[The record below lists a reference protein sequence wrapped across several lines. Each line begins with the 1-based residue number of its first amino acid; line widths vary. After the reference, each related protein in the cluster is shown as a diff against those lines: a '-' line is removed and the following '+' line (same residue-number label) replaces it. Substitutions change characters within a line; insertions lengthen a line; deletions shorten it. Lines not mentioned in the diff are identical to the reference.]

1 MGALPPGSYCNPPT
15 KRLCYPGHLSAVPS
29 LGLSF
34 PIFRTRLVTDSS
46 NLGPHGWKQCRT
58 GPRASQR
65 SCLFCQPKCQQGPVV
80 SEVPPDKGRF
90 APRGRVGGRSAVP
103 LPSASRGPPL
113 RARRVGRFLL
123 SHPAP
128 PQPAGVSPSPPS
140 PALTPFLGRSQHPGS
155 DSCVR
160 GEGAIPFYGG
170 DRKSLEETTA
180 VFGGAGGAWWAV
192 CQILACRI
200 TPLGE
205 GPLSL
210 GFLPGICI
218 RCRKRRGTRRAWAP
232 FCVYLL
238 REVCPGRS
246 VSDPGFASAAPRAE
260 RQASPACEEDALC
273 AGLPPGFRASL
284 VQSLPTAALGSL
296 LLSL

>member
-15 KRLCYPGHLSAVPS
+15 KRLCYPGHLSALPS

-58 GPRASQR
+58 GLWASQR

-113 RARRVGRFLL
+113 WARRVGRFLL

-128 PQPAGVSPSPPS
+128 PQPAGVSPSPRS

-160 GEGAIPFYGG
+160 GRAQYHFMGG
-170 DRKSLEETTA
+170 IEKALKKQQPS
-180 VFGGAGGAWWAV
+180 FGGRGEHGGRFAKSWPAESRPWGGSIVTGLSARN
-192 CQILACRI
+192 LH
-200 TPLGE
+200 PLQEAKRHQE
-205 GPLSL
+205 G
-210 GFLPGICI
+210 
-218 RCRKRRGTRRAWAP
+218 
-232 FCVYLL
+232 
-238 REVCPGRS
+238 
-246 VSDPGFASAAPRAE
+246 
-260 RQASPACEEDALC
+260 
-273 AGLPPGFRASL
+273 
-284 VQSLPTAALGSL
+284 LGSL
-296 LLSL
+296 LCLPLERGVPRAQR